1 MSYSL
6 DFRKQVFK
14 LKEQE
19 KLTFEEAGERFGVP
33 IRTLFRWQQRIEP
46 KTKRNKPSTK
56 IDMEA
61 LRKDIEQY
69 PDAYRYERAKTF
81 GVGQS
86 TIHYALKRLGISNKK
101 KRYTILRLMNKL
113 GLAFSLSCYGTSSL
127 ITAPLSTWMK
137 VALV

>member
-14 LKEQE
+14 LKQKEN
-19 KLTFEEAGERFGVP
+19 LTFQDVSEKFGIP

-61 LRKDIEQY
+61 LSKDVKDN
-69 PDAYRYERAKTF
+69 PDAYQYERAKTF
-81 GVGQS
+81 GVSQS
-86 TIHYALKRLGISNKK
+86 AICYALKRLNISNKK
-101 KRYTILRLMNKL
+101 N
-113 GLAFSLSCYGTSSL
+113 AVSS
-127 ITAPLSTWMK
+127 
-137 VALV
+137 